1 MTTMPIDSAKPGL
14 RQAPTPRQSA
24 KQKLRA
30 RETVLGINPEFA
42 SSGLVEFC
50 AQLGADL
57 IFIDCEHGGPNI
69 ETVSDMVR
77 AAHAAGAAAVL
88 RPWSKDPGLLRRY
101 IDAGVDGLIVP
112 DVRSCEEV
120 RGVVQLIE
128 ECAPADADNILL
140 IALIESYV
148 AYEGLSDILATGLID
163 AVLVGSGDLAL
174 SMGLPRRGDHQRVRE
189 ITFDIVA
196 QARKAGV
203 SAGAPLNR
211 YGVKPTFLAGGNLVM
226 FFARDLLRE
235 GFEGGCSLLMQDQ
248 SIAVGG

>member
-1 MTTMPIDSAKPGL
+1 MSNLPVGFVEQGL
-14 RQAPTPRQSA
+14 QQASTPRQA
-24 KQKLRA
+24 VKRKLRA
-30 RETVLGINPEFA
+30 RETVLGINPEFV

-101 IDAGVDGLIVP
+101 IDAGIDGLIVP
-112 DVRSCEEV
+112 DVQSADEIRMLT
-120 RGVVQLIE
+120 QLIE
-128 ECAPADADNILL
+128 ECAPSDAGNILL

-148 AYEGLSDILATGLID
+148 AYEGLTDILATGLID

-211 YGVKPTFLAGGNLVM
+211 YGVKPTFQAGGNLVM

-235 GFEGGCSLLMQDQ
+235 GFTGGCRLLLRDRYDE
-248 SIAVGG
+248 